1 MGLVRFCGI
10 KGVCRVLAAESL
22 IMFKVRKD
30 FEAQASAVHLAGSSQ
45 IAYRP
50 RDSKMMLHGPDESVP
65 RLVP

>member
-10 KGVCRVLAAESL
+10 KGVFSVLAAQSL
-22 IMFKVRKD
+22 MIFKARKG
-30 FEAQASAVHLAGSSQ
+30 FETQASAVHLAGSSE

-50 RDSKMMLHGPDESVP
+50 RDSKMMFHGPDESVP